1 MNASESTRRSSQG
14 DIVLFY
20 LNYAV
25 LSYTSME
32 ITPPVNDDSIA
43 LEIDVLTSA
52 LSINSNDNQQLM
64 ELLAQKL
71 ERALPDAVAVDR
83 EGSIFSSKKR
93 VREITITFEE
103 FQYQLVCEK
112 NKKLSAK
119 KLKLVRGIAL
129 KTTDIEFAQWVS
141 DVAAE
146 LAKMA
151 AQSATARDA
160 LNKMVGL
167 P

>member
-1 MNASESTRRSSQG
+1 M
-14 DIVLFY
+14 
-20 LNYAV
+20 
-25 LSYTSME
+25 
-32 ITPPVNDDSIA
+32 DDDNFA
-43 LEIDVLTSA
+43 LKIDVLTSA

-83 EGSIFSSKKR
+83 DGSIFSGKKR
-93 VREITITFEE
+93 VREITITFED
-103 FQYQLVCEK
+103 FQYQLTCEK
-112 NKKLSAK
+112 NKKLTAK
-119 KLKLVRGIAL
+119 KLKMVRGIAL
-129 KTTDIEFAQWVS
+129 KTTDIDFADWVGE
-141 DVAAE
+141 VAAE

-151 AQSATARDA
+151 NNSASARDA